1 MRSSLAALL
10 LVPALLTPHVA
21 QAGSRA
27 RAQTPVTRQ
36 PAQAPRPR
44 AAAPEPSEV
53 QAPPAAAAPG
63 SFDANETREQLTTL
77 LRQYPPT
84 VADVLRLDPSLLTTD
99 HYLTTYP
106 ALAAFLAQHP
116 EVAHNPAYF
125 VGTAQ
130 SRGWEDQTPQ
140 IQAIRAW
147 QDMVQ
152 GLQIITVVGI
162 VTFAF
167 TWLLR
172 TLLDYR
178 RWLRVTR
185 VQADV
190 HGKLL
195 DRFASN
201 EDLLA
206 YIQTPAGRKF
216 LESAPIPLDA
226 EVSRTVSA
234 PINRIL
240 WSVQA
245 GVVIAAGSIG
255 LLYISGREIEE
266 IGRPLFAMG
275 SVGLALGAGFVVS
288 ALVSYVLSRRLGLVA
303 DRPAPAPVDMRGAS

>member
-1 MRSSLAALL
+1 MRSPLAAVVLI
-10 LVPALLTPHVA
+10 PALALPSVLDAKTHTNGAPQSPVHEAATPA
-21 QAGSRA
+21 K
-27 RAQTPVTRQ
+27 
-36 PAQAPRPR
+36 PRPQTV
-44 AAAPEPSEV
+44 APEPE
-53 QAPPAAAAPG
+53 PAAPAPAVG
-63 SFDANETREQLTTL
+63 TFDAEQTRQQLETL
-77 LRQYPPT
+77 LRQYPPSLS
-84 VADVLRLDPSLLTTD
+84 DVLRNDPSLLTNE
-99 HYLTTYP
+99 HYLATYP
-106 ALAAFLAQHP
+106 ALAAYLAQHP
-116 EVAHNPAYF
+116 EVAHNPAFF
-125 VGTAQ
+125 VGTEQ
-130 SRGWEDQTPQ
+130 GRSWHDDSPQ
-140 IQAIRAW
+140 ILAMRAW

-152 GLQIITVVGI
+152 GLQIITVIGI
-162 VTFAF
+162 ITAAF
-167 TWLLR
+167 VWLIR

-201 EDLLA
+201 EDLLS

-226 EVSRTVSA
+226 EAARPVSA

-245 GVVIAAGSIG
+245 GVIVAAGSLG
-255 LLYISGREIEE
+255 LLYISGREIQE

-288 ALVSYVLSRRLGLVA
+288 AFVSYLLSRRLGLVA
-303 DRPAPAPVDMRGAS
+303 ERSANAPADMRAS

>member
-1 MRSSLAALL
+1 MRCRLAALVL
-10 LVPALLTPHVA
+10 LPVLALPTALEA
-21 QAGSRA
+21 RDRA
-27 RAQTPVTRQ
+27 RT
-36 PAQAPRPR
+36 AQAPATQPRESAPARPR
-44 AAAPEPSEV
+44 PQAAAPVPAPQPV
-53 QAPPAAAAPG
+53 QTQAIS
-63 SFDANETREQLTTL
+63 SFDAEQTRQQLETLM
-77 LRQYPPT
+77 RQYPPSLSE
-84 VADVLRLDPSLLTTD
+84 VLRNDPSLLTND
-99 HYLTTYP
+99 HYLATYP
-106 ALAAFLAQHP
+106 VLAGFLGEHP
-116 EVAHNPAYF
+116 EVAHNPAF
-125 VGTAQ
+125 FIGTNQ
-130 SRGWEDQTPQ
+130 GRSWNEDTPQ

-162 VTFAF
+162 ITTAF
-167 TWLLR
+167 IWIIR

-185 VQADV
+185 VQAEV

-226 EVSRTVSA
+226 DVSRTVSA

-240 WSVQA
+240 WSVQV
-245 GVVIAAGSIG
+245 GVIVAAGSLG
-255 LLYISGREIEE
+255 LLYISGREIQE

-288 ALVSYVLSRRLGLVA
+288 ALVSYLLSRRLGLVA
-303 DRPAPAPVDMRGAS
+303 NRSATATAD

>member
-1 MRSSLAALL
+1 MRCRLAALSL
-10 LVPALLTPHVA
+10 IPLLTLPSA
-21 QAGSRA
+21 LEARTRTPQAVSQPTTAAKPR
-27 RAQTPVTRQ
+27 PQ
-36 PAQAPRPR
+36 PAAPV
-44 AAAPEPSEV
+44 AAPQPV
-53 QAPPAAAAPG
+53 PTQAIS
-63 SFDANETREQLTTL
+63 SFDAEQTRQQLEQLM
-77 LRQYPPT
+77 RQYPPS
-84 VADVLRLDPSLLTTD
+84 VWDVLRSDPSLLTNEPYLATYPVLAA
-99 HYLTTYP
+99 YLTD
-106 ALAAFLAQHP
+106 HP

-125 VGTAQ
+125 IGTSQ
-130 SRGWEDQTPQ
+130 GRSWNEDSPQ

-152 GLQIITVVGI
+152 GIQIITVVGI
-162 VTFAF
+162 ITGAF
-167 TWLLR
+167 IWIIR

-185 VQADV
+185 VQAEV

-201 EDLLA
+201 EDLLS

-226 EVSRTVSA
+226 DVSRTVSA

-240 WSVQA
+240 WSVQV
-245 GVVIAAGSIG
+245 GVIVAAGSLG
-255 LLYISGREIEE
+255 LLYISGREIQE

-288 ALVSYVLSRRLGLVA
+288 ALVSYLLSRRLGLVA
-303 DRPAPAPVDMRGAS
+303 DRSATATAD

>member
-1 MRSSLAALL
+1 MRCRLAALSL
-10 LVPALLTPHVA
+10 IPLLTLPTA
-21 QAGSRA
+21 LEARA
-27 RAQTPVTRQ
+27 RTPQAVSQPTTAAKPRPQ
-36 PAQAPRPR
+36 PAAPV
-44 AAAPEPSEV
+44 AAPQPV
-53 QAPPAAAAPG
+53 PTQAIS
-63 SFDANETREQLTTL
+63 SFDAEQTRQQLEQLM
-77 LRQYPPT
+77 RQYPPS
-84 VADVLRLDPSLLTTD
+84 VWDVLRSDPSLLTNEP
-99 HYLTTYP
+99 YLATYP
-106 ALAAFLAQHP
+106 VLAAYLADHP

-125 VGTAQ
+125 IGTSQ
-130 SRGWEDQTPQ
+130 GRSWNEDSPQ

-152 GLQIITVVGI
+152 GIQIITVVGI
-162 VTFAF
+162 ITGAF
-167 TWLLR
+167 IWIIR

-185 VQADV
+185 VQAEV

-226 EVSRTVSA
+226 DVSRTVSA

-245 GVVIAAGSIG
+245 GVIIAAGSHG
-255 LLYISGREIEE
+255 PALHQ
-266 IGRPLFAMG
+266 RP
-275 SVGLALGAGFVVS
+275 
-288 ALVSYVLSRRLGLVA
+288 
-303 DRPAPAPVDMRGAS
+303 